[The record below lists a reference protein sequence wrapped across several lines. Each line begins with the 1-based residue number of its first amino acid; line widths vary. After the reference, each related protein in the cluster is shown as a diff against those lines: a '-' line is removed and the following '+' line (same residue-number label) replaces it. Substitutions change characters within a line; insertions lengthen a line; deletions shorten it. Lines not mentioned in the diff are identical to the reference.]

1 MKHTIVE
8 IAEETRIN
16 QGKSELVLEKGD
28 KIQIL
33 GKSKMNEEVSETTL
47 LYHGVEYP
55 IQTKEGIKSFF
66 TAMVQDL
73 PDVLYVHMKSTSYSS
88 VDFVMIPKRVFVGSG
103 LIRIVAKNS
112 STVDIIVPEISSGYY
127 NFMTE
132 TLSIRLKPN
141 TTIDVSFTK
150 EI

>member
-55 IQTKEGIKSFF
+55 IKTKEGIESFF

-103 LIRIVAKNS
+103 RIRIVAKNS